1 MRLKSAKG
9 AYSALPD
16 LLAGEER
23 FATPFPKRPPCSE
36 PSASNFSP
44 SALRSAAYSPSPRRK
59 NSWHRRWYT
68 GKVTGIPV
76 PAGTGTGTA
85 TRVRVGYG

>member
-1 MRLKSAKG
+1 MRFPTFG
-9 AYSALPD
+9 HEFQPLP
-16 LLAGEER
+16 
-23 FATPFPKRPPCSE
+23 SV
-36 PSASNFSP
+36 
-44 SALRSAAYSPSPRRK
+44 LRSAKLPPRRK
-59 NSWHRRWYT
+59 ISCLRRWYT